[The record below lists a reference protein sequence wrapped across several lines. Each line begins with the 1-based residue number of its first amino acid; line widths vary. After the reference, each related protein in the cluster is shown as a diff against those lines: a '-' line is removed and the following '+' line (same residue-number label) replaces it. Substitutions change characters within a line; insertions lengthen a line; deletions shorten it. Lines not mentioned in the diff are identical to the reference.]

1 MSNLEN
7 NKLIAEFMG
16 QWNVHDTNGYWEC
29 SNCGEQW
36 SAMMGENELP
46 QIHSECLPDL
56 ILHAKY
62 HTSWDWLMPVVEK
75 IEEIAMEEVK
85 GVYKVHRFRVIF
97 NFTQAEITDMSTGM
111 TVGYGDTG
119 MKLESTYEAVVEFIN
134 WYNKNKK
141 A

>member
-62 HTSWDWLMPVVEK
+62 HTSWKWLMPVVEEMHTFGCEVV
-75 IEEIAMEEVK
+75 ISSNGVTTIYAPSGEVLAEESSEEDDHMHDAT
-85 GVYKVHRFRVIF
+85 YK
-97 NFTQAEITDMSTGM
+97 
-111 TVGYGDTG
+111 
-119 MKLESTYEAVVEFIN
+119 AVVTYIKEHF
-134 WYNKNKK
+134 NKI
-141 A
+141 